1 MNYDWAAHIP
11 EFKFLAIALTTFIV
25 LRLLAPGVTY
35 LLTRLA
41 TPFSFGRDL
50 LERVKPPLHFLIPL
64 VGLQILWRSA
74 PEGLAFSGI
83 IAHLISLAIIANVI
97 WFGLRAVDA
106 GRQVIFKRHPI
117 QVSDNRTARRIHTQ
131 TQVLV
136 HILSFFVILFGIA
149 AMLMTFPGAKQI
161 GASLLAS
168 AGLAGLAVGFA
179 AKPVLGNLI
188 AGLQIALT
196 QPLSLDDVVIVENE
210 WGRIEEITATYVV
223 IKIWDERRL
232 IVPLQY
238 FIENP
243 FQNWTRESTQLLGTL
258 TLWVDYALPLEPL
271 RKELD
276 TLCKQVPEWWDG
288 RVANIQVTETSDR
301 AIQLRVLVSSSNAG
315 NNWDLRCF
323 LREKLV
329 QFIAANYP
337 EYLPQLRTNLEE
349 ELVSSKATQSLK
361 TGEPSAELAEEPT
374 PAIDS
379 NSKDSTGTDSLEKEN
394 PEKGS
399 PAKSSP
405 KRGPKKDA

>member
-1 MNYDWAAHIP
+1 MNYDWAAHVP
-11 EFKFLAIALTTFIV
+11 ELKFLAIALTTVVV
-25 LRLLAPGVTY
+25 LALAAPGITY
-35 LLTRLA
+35 LLSRA
-41 TPFSFGRDL
+41 ANPFSFARDL

-64 VGLQILWRSA
+64 IGLQIVWRSA
-74 PEGLAFSGI
+74 PDNLFYSNAVT
-83 IAHLISLAIIANVI
+83 HLITLCIIVVI
-97 WFGLRAVDA
+97 IWLGLRVVDA

-117 QVSDNRTARRIHTQ
+117 EVSDNRSARRIHTQ

-136 HILSFFVILFGIA
+136 HTLSFFVILFGIA

-210 WGRIEEITATYVV
+210 WGRIEEITSTYVV

-243 FQNWTRESTQLLGTL
+243 FQNWTRESTQLLGSL
-258 TLWVDYALPLEPL
+258 FLWVDYAMPLEPL
-271 RKELD
+271 RAELAN
-276 TLCKQVPEWWDG
+276 LCKQAPQLWDG
-288 RVANIQVTETSDR
+288 RVSIIQVTDTSDK
-301 AIQLRVLVSSSNAG
+301 AMQLRILVSSSNAS
-315 NNWDLRCF
+315 NSWDLRCF

-329 QFIAANYP
+329 LFIAENHP
-337 EYLPQLRTNLEE
+337 EYLPQLRTNFSDEE
-349 ELVSSKATQSLK
+349 SSLAVDPRPLK
-361 TGEPSAELAEEPT
+361 QNST
-374 PAIDS
+374 PI
-379 NSKDSTGTDSLEKEN
+379 TD
-394 PEKGS
+394 
-399 PAKSSP
+399 
-405 KRGPKKDA
+405 